1 MVLIMMMA
9 QVIHMN
15 IRKITLKN
23 TSNKKSNYLPC
34 KSKNLFI
41 ILSACYCVAA
51 VVAATAL
58 LLLRGCKAR
67 NITEKTTQ

>member
-1 MVLIMMMA
+1 MMMA
-9 QVIHMN
+9 QVIHTI

-23 TSNKKSNYLPC
+23 TSNKKAITYRA
-34 KSKNLFI
+34 NLKILSI

-58 LLLRGCKAR
+58 LLLHCCKAR
-67 NITEKTTQ
+67 NITEKTTQKELT